1 MSRPSKDI
9 MLKSVGQSLAMY
21 AIRVV
26 LFPISLCDEMEIIM
40 GANEERI
47 KQLSRKGMSTVKKYR

>member
-1 MSRPSKDI
+1 